1 MILFAYTILQKL
13 PGYEPGTSGPDLTSY
28 LSWLFKFMLVAA
40 AFLAVIQIVIGGISM
55 IIGGASETAH
65 SDAKKRISDALWGL
79 GLALASWL
87 ILYTINPD
95 LASMKLTIPEIKIT
109 GQTETQNAEWP

>member
-1 MILFAYTILQKL
+1 MILFAYTLLEPL
-13 PGYEPGTSGPDLTSY
+13 PGFTAGTSGPDLTSY
-28 LSWLFKFMLVAA
+28 LSWLFKFMLAAA
-40 AFLAVIQIVIGGISM
+40 AFLALVQIVIGGVEM
-55 IIGGASETAH
+55 IIGGASETAR

-95 LASMKLTIPEIKIT
+95 LANMKLTIPDVKT
-109 GQTETQNAEWP
+109 SQTQTQTK